1 MICKSSK
8 LMFSDLQRTWGTKLV
23 MMHLVLRATEAF
35 QLHVLFLYVCVCMCR
50 RGLHSSR
57 PATDDATKHHGQ
69 EQVGDLLRSGH

>member
-1 MICKSSK
+1 
-8 LMFSDLQRTWGTKLV
+8 

-35 QLHVLFLYVCVCMCR
+35 QLHVLFLYVCVCVCR